1 VSSPPPGRATLEDV
15 AARAGVSR
23 ATASRVVTGAGRVA
37 AGTRRAV
44 EDAVEALG
52 YTPHQAA
59 RSLAASR
66 TDTIA
71 LVVCE
76 PSGQLFADPYF
87 GQVVRG
93 VATALTG
100 TRYLLSLLLAQ
111 DEAQRGAVDRHLL
124 RGNADGVLLVS
135 TRSDDP
141 LPARLAEVGVPCVM
155 AGRPAPGVR
164 VAYVDADNEGGAR
177 LAVGHLLAR
186 GCRVVATVAGPPGM
200 AAGADRLAG
209 WRAALADAGLAAS
222 DELAATA
229 PFTRDG
235 GERATAELLARRPD
249 VDGLFVASDLM
260 ALGALAALRRAGRRV
275 PEDVALVGFDDGEL
289 AAAADPPLT
298 TVRQPLEGLGLELV
312 GALRAQMDATAA
324 AGRGRPGGRGVA
336 LLPAPAAVVL
346 RTELVVRASA

>member
-1 VSSPPPGRATLEDV
+1 MSVAHPTLEDV
-15 AARAGVSR
+15 AAHAGVSR
-23 ATASRVVTGAGRVA
+23 ATASRVVNGVGRVSPS
-37 AGTRRAV
+37 TRQ
-44 EDAVEALG
+44 AVEAAVDALG
-52 YTPHQAA
+52 YVPNQAA
-59 RSLAASR
+59 RSLAGHR
-66 TDTIA
+66 TDTVA

-100 TRYLLSLLLAQ
+100 TRYLLSLLMAQ
-111 DEAQRGAVDRHLL
+111 GEAERARVDRHLV

-141 LPARLAEVGVPCVM
+141 LPARLAEAGVPCVM

-164 VAYVDADNEGGAR
+164 VGYVDADNEGGAR
-177 LAVGHLLAR
+177 LAVGYLLAR
-186 GCRVVATVAGPPGM
+186 GCRVIGTVAGPAGM

-209 WRAALADAGLAAS
+209 WRAALADAGLAAP
-222 DELAATA
+222 DELSATA

-235 GERATAELLARRPD
+235 AERATTELLARRPD
-249 VDGLFVASDLM
+249 IDGLFVASDLM
-260 ALGALAALRRAGRRV
+260 ALGALAVLRRAGRPV

-298 TVRQPLEGLGLELV
+298 TVRQPVEGLGLELV
-312 GALRAQMDATAA
+312 RALMAQLAA
-324 AGRGRPGGRGVA
+324 AGGGEGGGRGVA
-336 LLPAPAAVVL
+336 LPPAPAAVVL